1 VPLPPDPEL
10 TAALRRRDEA
20 VFCALVDEYSPALL
34 RVARTFVPSSAVAE
48 EVVQDTWIAVIRG
61 IDSFEGRSSL
71 KTWIFRV
78 LTNTAM
84 TSGRKERRSTPLDGR
99 FLPEDHEQWPGH
111 WAIAPAEWPED
122 RVLNGEAREV
132 MLRAI
137 ADLPSA
143 QRTVIALRDVEG
155 WSAEEVCEA
164 LEISPGNQRVLLHRA
179 RTTVR
184 ADVESYFG
192 AVESLV

>member
-1 VPLPPDPEL
+1 VSLPVDPDL

-20 VFCALVDEYSPALL
+20 AFAALVDAYSPALL
-34 RVARTFVPSSAVAE
+34 RLARTFVPSPAVAE

-84 TSGRKERRSTPLDGR
+84 TSGRKERRSEPLAGR

-122 RVLNGEAREV
+122 RLLNGEAREV

-137 ADLPSA
+137 ADLPDA
-143 QRTVIALRDVEG
+143 QRKVIGLRDVEG

-164 LEISPGNQRVLLHRA
+164 LEISAGNQRVLLHRA
-179 RTTVR
+179 RTSVR
-184 ADVESYFG
+184 AAVESYFD
-192 AVESLV
+192 AYESLV